1 MALMFI
7 AMFWMF
13 EFAKISMQNVRKA
26 KANFASNE
34 GAQSNFKWLYCIV
47 ILLLCRAPIEHR
59 EYASMSIA
67 QLPPPF
73 LFVHWGCR
81 KILRRREYS
90 RWNMARESLVNNCWE
105 GSLYLLL
112 CFFCFFLCFASN
124 HFPKKELHQIRVQN
138 NRFLFSS
145 SIFTSRVKNTWLCFL
160 KIFLLT
166 KKGRH
171 ICQQRSR
178 KWVEFLRSRWVFE
191 K

>member
-1 MALMFI
+1 MALMLHCYVLT
-7 AMFWMF
+7 F
-13 EFAKISMQNVRKA
+13 EFAKSAMQNVRKA

-90 RWNMARESLVNNCWE
+90 RWNMARASLVNICWE
-105 GSLYLLL
+105 GSLNSLL
-112 CFFCFFLCFASN
+112 CFFASSCV
-124 HFPKKELHQIRVQN
+124 FKKKKLRKIRVQN
-138 NRFLFSS
+138 NRFLSS
-145 SIFTSRVKNTWLCFL
+145 PHFTSKNEKQLTFFK
-160 KIFLLT
+160 KIFLRT
-166 KKGRH
+166 KKKEM
-171 ICQQRSR
+171 S
-178 KWVEFLRSRWVFE
+178 WVLE

>member
-1 MALMFI
+1 MALMLHCYVLT
-7 AMFWMF
+7 F
-13 EFAKISMQNVRKA
+13 EFAKIAMQNVRKA

-90 RWNMARESLVNNCWE
+90 RWNMARASLVNICWE

-112 CFFCFFLCFASN
+112 CFFLLLLVFCFKS
-124 HFPKKELHQIRVQN
+124 
-138 NRFLFSS
+138 FSS

-171 ICQQRSR
+171 ICQQRLR
-178 KWVEFLRSRWVFE
+178 KWVEFLRSRWVFWSRWVFE

>member
-1 MALMFI
+1 MALMLHCYVLT
-7 AMFWMF
+7 F
-13 EFAKISMQNVRKA
+13 EFAKIAMQNVRKA

-90 RWNMARESLVNNCWE
+90 RWNMARASLTLVNNCWE

-112 CFFCFFLCFASN
+112 CFFFASFCVLLQIIFFL
-124 HFPKKELHQIRVQN
+124 HFYLKSEKHLTLFFKDISSDKKR
-138 NRFLFSS
+138 SS
-145 SIFTSRVKNTWLCFL
+145 YLL
-160 KIFLLT
+160 KVLSVT
-166 KKGRH
+166 
-171 ICQQRSR
+171 R
-178 KWVEFLRSRWVFE
+178 KRYMG
-191 K
+191 